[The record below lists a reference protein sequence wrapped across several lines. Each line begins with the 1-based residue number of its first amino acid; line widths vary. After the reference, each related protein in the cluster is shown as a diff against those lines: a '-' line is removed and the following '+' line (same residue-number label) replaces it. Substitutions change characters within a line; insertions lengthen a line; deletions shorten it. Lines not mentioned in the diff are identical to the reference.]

1 MSSIDE
7 KEKQIAAV
15 YYGAKKSASFSGPQK
30 VYQVLRK
37 ENSKISFGDVKRWFK
52 KQEVYG

>member
-37 ENSKISFGDVKRWFK
+37 ENSKISFGDVKRWFN
-52 KQEVYG
+52 